1 MEPGFRAHQD
11 QVAIVAPDPTQGAD
25 HGSQAGGVDEV
36 DGGKVEHEPGVA
48 SGDQLRHLL
57 AEPGGAGHVKVA
69 SEHQNGPWIPRDA
82 MELEVHVDPS
92 ASVLHDG
99 RGPRYR
105 TGAPARSHTRRPSRL
120 APMEAAF
127 FDLDRTVI
135 ARASLA
141 AYGPVL
147 RKEGYLSVPMALR
160 AAWGQVVYRF
170 FGADDE
176 SIDRARRT
184 ALRLAAGWEQ
194 DGLRRIARDHLA
206 EVIEPIVYDEAL
218 ELIDQHREEGRLVVL
233 VSAAPV
239 EIVEPLATHLG
250 IDEFVATTPE
260 VDPEGR
266 YTGEV
271 EFSAHGEGKA
281 EAMSRLAEDRGLDL
295 GASWAYSDSVSDLPM
310 LEAVGNPVVVNPDR
324 QLRRLAEDRGWPV
337 LEFDRPVA
345 LGERIPL
352 DRRWGAVTALTLVLA
367 LVVWAGVR
375 RARRGSRAMA
385 AGGSGVRSSGPS

>member
-1 MEPGFRAHQD
+1 
-11 QVAIVAPDPTQGAD
+11 
-25 HGSQAGGVDEV
+25 
-36 DGGKVEHEPGVA
+36 
-48 SGDQLRHLL
+48 
-57 AEPGGAGHVKVA
+57 
-69 SEHQNGPWIPRDA
+69 
-82 MELEVHVDPS
+82 
-92 ASVLHDG
+92 
-99 RGPRYR
+99 
-105 TGAPARSHTRRPSRL
+105 
-120 APMEAAF
+120 MEAAF

-147 RKEGYLSVPMALR
+147 RREGYLSVPMALR

-184 ALRLAAGWEQ
+184 ALRLAAGWDQE
-194 DGLRRIARDHLA
+194 GLRRVARDHLA

-218 ELIDQHREEGRLVVL
+218 ELIDQNREEGRLVVL

-239 EIVEPLATHLG
+239 EIVEPLASHLG

-281 EAMSRLAEDRGLDL
+281 EAMCRLAEDRGLDM
-295 GASWAYSDSVSDLPM
+295 GSSWAYSDSVSDMPM
-310 LEAVGNPVVVNPDR
+310 LEAVGNPVAVNPDR
-324 QLRRLAEDRGWPV
+324 QLRRLAEERGWPV

-345 LGERIPL
+345 
-352 DRRWGAVTALTLVLA
+352 
-367 LVVWAGVR
+367 
-375 RARRGSRAMA
+375 
-385 AGGSGVRSSGPS
+385 

>member
-1 MEPGFRAHQD
+1 
-11 QVAIVAPDPTQGAD
+11 
-25 HGSQAGGVDEV
+25 
-36 DGGKVEHEPGVA
+36 
-48 SGDQLRHLL
+48 
-57 AEPGGAGHVKVA
+57 
-69 SEHQNGPWIPRDA
+69 
-82 MELEVHVDPS
+82 
-92 ASVLHDG
+92 
-99 RGPRYR
+99 
-105 TGAPARSHTRRPSRL
+105 
-120 APMEAAF
+120 MEAAF

-194 DGLRRIARDHLA
+194 EGLRRIARNHLA

>member
-1 MEPGFRAHQD
+1 
-11 QVAIVAPDPTQGAD
+11 
-25 HGSQAGGVDEV
+25 
-36 DGGKVEHEPGVA
+36 
-48 SGDQLRHLL
+48 
-57 AEPGGAGHVKVA
+57 
-69 SEHQNGPWIPRDA
+69 
-82 MELEVHVDPS
+82 
-92 ASVLHDG
+92 
-99 RGPRYR
+99 
-105 TGAPARSHTRRPSRL
+105 
-120 APMEAAF
+120 MEAAF

-176 SIDRARRT
+176 AIDRARRT

-194 DGLRRIARDHLA
+194 EGLRRIARDHLA

-218 ELIDQHREEGRLVVL
+218 DLIDQHRAEGRLIVL

-260 VDPEGR
+260 IDPEGR
-266 YTGEV
+266 YTGEI
-271 EFSAHGEGKA
+271 EFSAHGRGKA
-281 EAMSRLAEDRGLDL
+281 EAMSRLAQDRDIDL
-295 GASWAYSDSVSDLPM
+295 AASWAYSDSVSDLPM
-310 LEAVGNPVVVNPDR
+310 LEAVGHPVAVNPDR
-324 QLRRLAEDRGWPV
+324 QLRRVAEEREWPV

-345 LGERIPL
+345 LGERVPL
-352 DRRWGAVTALTLVLA
+352 DRRWGAVTALTFALA
-367 LVVWAGVR
+367 LLLWAGVR
-375 RARRGSRAMA
+375 RARRGSRTAMA
-385 AGGSGVRSSGPS
+385 TEAGIRSSGPS